1 MRINDLRP
9 HLVLE
14 CPFGKN
20 RIGELER
27 GEARVLCEEV
37 RFGAKKSSQFVQDLA
52 RRRKER
58 ARAWESRDSK
68 VRN

>member
-1 MRINDLRP
+1 MRFDDLRP

-14 CPFGKN
+14 CPFGQK

-37 RFGAKKSSQFVQDLA
+37 IFGAKIHPICSRSCK
-52 RRRKER
+52 KKKG
-58 ARAWESRDSK
+58 ES
-68 VRN
+68 

>member
-1 MRINDLRP
+1 MRFDDLSP

-37 RFGAKKSSQFVQDLA
+37 RFGAKIQPICLRSWK
-52 RRRKER
+52 KKKG
-58 ARAWESRDSK
+58 ES
-68 VRN
+68 

>member
-1 MRINDLRP
+1 MRFNDLRP

-20 RIGELER
+20 GIGELKR

-37 RFGAKKSSQFVQDLA
+37 RFGAKIQPICSRSCK
-52 RRRKER
+52 KKKG
-58 ARAWESRDSK
+58 ES
-68 VRN
+68 

>member
-1 MRINDLRP
+1 MRFNDLRP

-14 CPFGKN
+14 CPFGQN

-37 RFGAKKSSQFVQDLA
+37 RFGAKI
-52 RRRKER
+52 
-58 ARAWESRDSK
+58 
-68 VRN
+68 

>member
-1 MRINDLRP
+1 MRFDDLRP

-14 CPFGKN
+14 CPFGQN

-37 RFGAKKSSQFVQDLA
+37 IFGAKIHPICSRSCK
-52 RRRKER
+52 KKKG
-58 ARAWESRDSK
+58 ES
-68 VRN
+68 

>member
-1 MRINDLRP
+1 MRFDDLRP

-20 RIGELER
+20 RIGELES

-37 RFGAKKSSQFVQDLA
+37 RFGAKIQPICSRSWK
-52 RRRKER
+52 KKKG
-58 ARAWESRDSK
+58 ES
-68 VRN
+68 

>member
-1 MRINDLRP
+1 MRFNDLRP

-20 RIGELER
+20 LVGDLER

-37 RFGAKKSSQFVQDLA
+37 RFGAKI
-52 RRRKER
+52 
-58 ARAWESRDSK
+58 SRSCK
-68 VRN
+68 KKK